1 MRESFWKML
10 ANLEAEPE
18 WSEVEGD
25 GAECERA
32 AILALVNNRARM
44 W

>member
-1 MRESFWKML
+1 MRESFWKMF

-18 WSEVEGD
+18 CSGVEGD
-25 GAECERA
+25 GAGFERV